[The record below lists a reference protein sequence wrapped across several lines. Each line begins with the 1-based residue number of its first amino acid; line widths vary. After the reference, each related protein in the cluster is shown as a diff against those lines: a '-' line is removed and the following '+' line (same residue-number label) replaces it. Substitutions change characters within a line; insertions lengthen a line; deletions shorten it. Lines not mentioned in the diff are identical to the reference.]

1 MRDEQNGHPGLGK
14 PAQHVE
20 QLFGFLRREN
30 RSRLVHDQQRRILK
44 QAAHDL
50 DTLLF
55 ADGQVV
61 DPRVRIDADAIF
73 GRHGAHT
80 FGQILERFAWRQRQR
95 DILGDGQRLKQREM
109 LEHHADPKLA
119 GMLRAADGHR
129 FSAPDD
135 LARIGLQQPV
145 DHFHE
150 GGFSGTVLAEKRM
163 DFSGLDLESNI
174 VICREVPKMLADS
187 GCGEKRC
194 SGRRFVWP
202 LRSGHSCL

>member
-20 QLFGFLRREN
+20 KLFGFLRREN

-44 QAAHDL
+44 QATHDL

-80 FGQILERFAWRQRQR
+80 FGQIL
-95 DILGDGQRLKQREM
+95 
-109 LEHHADPKLA
+109 
-119 GMLRAADGHR
+119 
-129 FSAPDD
+129 
-135 LARIGLQQPV
+135 
-145 DHFHE
+145 
-150 GGFSGTVLAEKRM
+150 
-163 DFSGLDLESNI
+163 
-174 VICREVPKMLADS
+174 
-187 GCGEKRC
+187 
-194 SGRRFVWP
+194 
-202 LRSGHSCL
+202 